1 MFITI
6 SSNKPGLRCPSLSIP
21 TNGGERVCD
30 DTVFPKF
37 TQQFP
42 LAFCFIAYTVI
53 TCSPLVPPT
62 DGSVSPLSCL
72 SMSNYNQT
80 CRLTCSRP
88 GYSLIGTSSRT
99 CVSDGRWTGSNDTRC
114 TGELLNPLRAVQFPS
129 FIFCR
134 YFNFHALLKLQTGI
148 PTTGYTD
155 VIQYGGK
162 IVPHKGPFYIYL
174 YLPTTS
180 FSRVTIFKILN
191 ANFDQIRLLLCKI
204 VRGGQLQIYRLV
216 FLYITLLKKIE
227 KQARLTI
234 FKVTY
239 NILNVHHSNP
249 RLPRYESTTVRAI
262 LRYLIPN

>member
-6 SSNKPGLRCPSLSIP
+6 SSNKPGIRCPSLSIP

-162 IVPHKGPFYIYL
+162 IVPHKGPFYISQRPVL
-174 YLPTTS
+174 AESL
-180 FSRVTIFKILN
+180 FSKFWMQILT
-191 ANFDQIRLLLCKI
+191 RLDFCFAKQF
-204 VRGGQLQIYRLV
+204 VVQIYRLV

-227 KQARLTI
+227 K
-234 FKVTY
+234 
-239 NILNVHHSNP
+239 
-249 RLPRYESTTVRAI
+249 
-262 LRYLIPN
+262 